1 MLQGAAQP
9 EKPKPPA
16 ERVFWFVILKI
27 PEILLAIL
35 IGVLVIFL
43 TVAVIARYALDIG
56 LSWSDEAS
64 RLLFIW
70 TVFLGF
76 AVGVRHRAHI
86 GVDFVIDRLS
96 PKRRWLVEIVQDG
109 AILVFSILFTI
120 QGWITVKFSFLQRLP
135 GLDVSIAWL
144 YFAVLIAGVLMTI
157 YAVFNLW
164 DTMRGKRAR
173 PDVLGTEAVR
183 LSE

>member
-1 MLQGAAQP
+1 MLQGPAQS
-9 EKPKPPA
+9 EKPKSTG
-16 ERVFWFVILKI
+16 ERVFWFLVLKI

-35 IGVLVIFL
+35 IGVLVVFL
-43 TVAVIARYALDIG
+43 TVSVIARYALDIG

-70 TVFLGF
+70 TVFVGF

-86 GVDFVIDRLS
+86 GVDFVIDRLPS
-96 PKRRWLVEIVQDG
+96 KQRWLVEIVQDA
-109 AILVFSILFTI
+109 AILIFSIIFTV

-144 YFAVLIAGVLMTI
+144 YFAVLVAGVLMTI
-157 YAVFNLW
+157 YAIFNLW

-173 PDVLGTEAVR
+173 PDALGTEAVR

>member
-9 EKPKPPA
+9 EKPKSPT
-16 ERVFWFVILKI
+16 ERVFWFLILKI

-35 IGVLVIFL
+35 IGILVLFL
-43 TVAVIARYALDIG
+43 TASVFARYALDIG

-70 TVFLGF
+70 TVFIGF

-96 PKRRWLVEIVQDG
+96 PKQRWIVEMIQDS
-109 AILVFSILFTI
+109 AILIFSLLFTV
-120 QGWITVKFSFLQRLP
+120 QGWITVRFSFLQRLP

-144 YFAVLIAGVLMTI
+144 YFAVLVAGVLMSI

-164 DTMRGKRAR
+164 DTMRGKRAS
-173 PDVLGTEAVR
+173 PDALGTEAVR